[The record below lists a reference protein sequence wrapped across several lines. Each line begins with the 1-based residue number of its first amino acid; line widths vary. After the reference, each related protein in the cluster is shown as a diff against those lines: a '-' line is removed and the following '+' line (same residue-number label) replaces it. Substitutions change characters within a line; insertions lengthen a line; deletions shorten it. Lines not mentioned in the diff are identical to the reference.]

1 MRMKTKLSLLVLL
14 IAALAATGLSFW
26 VVGDHTQ
33 PATRMGSAGAPSP
46 EGNAPTSPPASTVTA
61 PLASPVPTASSQAG
75 PTTSPPASTAT
86 ASPASPALT
95 APSPAGPSTSP
106 PGSTA
111 IASPTSPALTAP
123 SPAGPPS
130 TSPSASTATGSPA
143 SPAPTAPG
151 PAGRSTSSPAP
162 TATAPSAA
170 AVAMPNQASMTEADR
185 RLVQDRLHS
194 QGYYRGPVDGIF
206 GPMTATAIRLY
217 QHEIGSEV
225 TGRLTSEEANRL
237 VRAH

>member
-86 ASPASPALT
+86 ASPA
-95 APSPAGPSTSP
+95 
-106 PGSTA
+106 
-111 IASPTSPALTAP
+111 SPALTAP